1 MVSRRRALRWII
13 LIALVWVVFWGVPQL
28 SRFYTDWLWFRGEG
42 YNSIFWRSFWAQ
54 IITGLVFGLGFLL
67 ILFGNAHIAYRVGPK
82 SDLLIRR
89 GLFRDPALEVVEKII
104 SRGLGWL
111 ALALCLFISLIAG
124 IQAAGN
130 WFSVLTAFNPT
141 PFGKTEALFNTDL
154 AFYVFRLPL
163 LEMLQSYLAAALVFS
178 FLLAA
183 GIHYYRR
190 AIRSIKGVPT
200 FSPQVKIHLSLL
212 LSAWFLTKAW
222 DYWLQTRNLVYSEH
236 GVVFGASYT
245 DVNARLF
252 ALYILLGVA
261 VLGALAVLINLR
273 FRGFVLPLGAIGL
286 LIVAS
291 ILGGLYPAAVQ
302 NFRVA
307 PTERSLEAPYIK
319 RNIQATLFGFGLEK
333 VKNQAFPA
341 FKTITQDTLEK
352 EAVTLDNVRL
362 WDHRPLLETY
372 QQKQRLQP
380 YYTFHDVDIDRYTID
395 GKYRQ
400 VMLSAREL
408 DLDNLPSKEW
418 QNEHLFYTHGFGAV
432 LSPVNEVTGEGE
444 PQLLIRDIPPI
455 SMGLQAITQPR
466 IYYGEIAQTDQYSLV
481 RTNEKEKDYPL
492 SGSQT
497 ATTTYSG
504 SGGIPLGG
512 ALNQIALGMRFGD
525 KNLFFSKNITS
536 QTRLIFRRAI
546 ADKLQT
552 LAPFFAY
559 DYDPYIVIADDGRL
573 YWVQDA
579 YTVTGRLPYSQPY
592 QLFPDRSDLNV
603 NYIRNSVKIVM
614 DAYNGKVKFYGV
626 DRQDPILSTLGKI
639 FPGLLSPLGELPSGL
654 QKHFRCPEE
663 LFFLQARV
671 FATYH
676 MTDPQLFYSKQDKWD
691 IAREKGGKQT
701 SAREE
706 LSTTPPSEGE
716 TMQAYYALMR
726 LPGAQ
731 KSEFILMIP
740 FTPLRRP
747 NMVAWM
753 ATRCDPEHYGEI
765 VTYEF
770 PRDKQV
776 WGPIQFEGK
785 IDQQGE
791 LSKLFSWWD
800 QRGSSVVRGN
810 LLVIP
815 LGQSVLYVEPIFLKA
830 QVGAI
835 PQLKLVVVGKQ
846 EGDNLEVDFGPN
858 LERALATAVG
868 TAPPLTAETLLEV
881 SDNIAAAQAEKP
893 PAEVPAKTPP
903 SEGLATEKQIAARK
917 ALEHY
922 QRAQELLRSGDLA
935 GYQRELEKME
945 PLLQDLAK

>member
-1 MVSRRRALRWII
+1 MTYRRTLRWII
-13 LIALVWVVFWGVPQL
+13 LFVAVWLVFWGAPKAA
-28 SRFYTDWLWFRGEG
+28 RFYTDWLWFRGEG
-42 YNSIFWRSFWAQ
+42 YTGIFWRTLWAQ
-54 IITGLVFGLGFLL
+54 ITTGLFFGIGFFL
-67 ILFGNAHIAYRVGPK
+67 IIFGNVYLAYKAGPK
-82 SDLLIRR
+82 SN
-89 GLFRDPALEVVEKII
+89 LFLGEHRFREQAVEMLEKII
-104 SRGLGWL
+104 NRWLGWL
-111 ALALCLFISLIAG
+111 ALLVCLFIAFIAG
-124 IQAAGN
+124 TQAAHN
-130 WFSVLTAFNPT
+130 WFSVLMAFNPT
-141 PFGKTEALFNTDL
+141 SFGKTEPLFHTDL

-163 LEMLQSYLAAALVFS
+163 LEMLQNYLAAALVLA
-178 FLLAA
+178 FLLSAA
-183 GIHYYRR
+183 VHYYRK
-190 AIRSIKGVPT
+190 AIRTVQGVPA
-200 FSPQVKIHLSLL
+200 FSPYVKAHLSIL
-212 LSAWFLTKAW
+212 LSAWFFSKAW
-222 DYWLQTRNLVYSEH
+222 DYWLQTRNLLYSQH

-245 DVNARLF
+245 DIHARLF

-261 VLGALAVLINLR
+261 ILGALAVLLNLR
-273 FRGFVLPLGAIGL
+273 FRGFVLPLGALGL

-307 PTERSLEAPYIK
+307 PTEQSLEAPYIK
-319 RNIQATLFGFGLEK
+319 RNIEATLYGFGLEK
-333 VKNQAFPA
+333 VRNQAFPA
-341 FKTITQDTLEK
+341 FKTITSETLAK
-352 EAVTLDNVRL
+352 EAMTLDNVRL

-380 YYTFHDVDIDRYTID
+380 YYTFHDVDIDRYHIN
-395 GKYRQ
+395 GNYRQ

-408 DLDNLPSKEW
+408 DLDSLPSKEW

-444 PQLLIRDIPPI
+444 PQLLIRDIPPQ
-455 SMGLQAITQPR
+455 SNGLQAISQPR

-481 RTNEKEKDYPL
+481 GTNEKEKDYPL

-497 ATTTYSG
+497 ATTSYSG
-504 SGGIPLGG
+504 KGGIPVGNS
-512 ALNQIALGMRFGD
+512 LNQIALGLRFGD
-525 KNLFFSKNITS
+525 KNLFFSKNIIP
-536 QTRLIFRRAI
+536 QTRVIFQRSI
-546 ADKLQT
+546 ADKLQN

-559 DYDPYIVIADDGRL
+559 DYDPYIVIGDDGRM

-592 QLFPDRSDLNV
+592 QLFPDRSALNV
-603 NYIRNSVKIVM
+603 NYIRNSVKIVI
-614 DAYNGKVKFYGV
+614 DAYDGTVKFYGI
-626 DRQDPILSTLGKI
+626 DRQDPILRTLGKV
-639 FPGLLSPLGELPSGL
+639 FPNLLSPLSELPAGL
-654 QKHFRCPEE
+654 EKHFRFPEE
-663 LFFLQARV
+663 LFFLQSRV

-676 MTDPQLFYSKQDKWD
+676 MNDPQLFYSKQDKWD
-691 IAREKGGKQT
+691 IAREQGGKQT
-701 SAREE
+701 AARQEFGE
-706 LSTTPPSEGE
+706 TPPSEGE
-716 TMQAYYALMR
+716 TMQAYYSLMR
-726 LPGAQ
+726 LPGEE
-731 KSEFILMIP
+731 KPEFILMIP

-753 ATRCDPEHYGEI
+753 AARCDPGHYGEI

-858 LERALATAVG
+858 LQRALATAVG

-881 SDNIAAAQAEKP
+881 SDTIAAAPTENTPAEGTAKP
-893 PAEVPAKTPP
+893 PQAA
-903 SEGLATEKQIAARK
+903 GLATENEIAARK

-935 GYQRELEKME
+935 GYQRELGKME
-945 PLLQDLAK
+945 PLLKDLAR